1 MKLSFTAD
9 TGHLYHPLRSQS
21 AQGDAYFGGDPF
33 IGVHYIKVGLCVL
46 VFLSLLPALLL
57 LSTLAY
63 GIAAGAAFLNPRNRV
78 AVVPNPFRGG

>member
-9 TGHLYHPLRSQS
+9 TGHVYHSLHAQS

-46 VFLSLLPALLL
+46 VFLALLPALVL

-63 GIAAGAAFLNPRNRV
+63 SIARAPTLLFPRLR
-78 AVVPNPFRGG
+78 RLE

>member
-1 MKLSFTAD
+1 MKLSFTTH
-9 TGHLYHPLRSQS
+9 TGHVYHPAHAQS
-21 AQGDAYFGGDPF
+21 VQGYAYFGGDPF